1 MAFIKNKTMPV
12 FLESHK
18 VEEWTYE
25 VNGLHVKG
33 LNVAPHQP
41 VKRIVI
47 YLRGGKGQVGRVRLA
62 RLLQF
67 ITLDTLVFAPYITG
81 VKATMILQVQIW
93 RMLRSQQT
101 C

>member
-47 YLRGGKGQVGRVRLA
+47 YLRGGKG
-62 RLLQF
+62 
-67 ITLDTLVFAPYITG
+67 
-81 VKATMILQVQIW
+81 
-93 RMLRSQQT
+93 
-101 C
+101 